1 MQKMSIVDKLLRR
14 KPAEKSTAQ
23 PAVIYRA
30 PMSIFGAGFVAE
42 DIKSPFHE
50 HIWTFA
56 CVRAIANAVSGVE
69 MIVLQTN
76 ANGTEA
82 ATVSNPHNEWV
93 KLFARPNGIMS
104 GRQFWKAI
112 STYYELYGQAFVVP
126 RTFDGKVATG
136 VPDVLDVLHSKYVQ
150 RIVSGN
156 NFLGW
161 KYQPTKETFK
171 PQEVIRFYEFDPD
184 NLLGGVS
191 PTEVMRVSAS
201 MDDKSRKYNEQ
212 FFRKGGTIAGILSV
226 DPDVIDKLG
235 YTKDDLEQARA
246 EFDAKT
252 KGLGNAHSTPI
263 VNGLK
268 VQPIGTPH
276 KEMGFSELM
285 RLVREESIAAYGVTK
300 NQVSLSDA
308 VNRATAEV
316 YDRQFFSQTIVPRL
330 ESFADAVN
338 TTLMVGTGYK
348 IAFLTEKIDALKGNR
363 NEAIEGALNLRD
375 LGYSLNEINE
385 VQGLGMAEITEGWA
399 DRQVDTRLQMVAPTE
414 DADEEADEGKSV
426 KRLKT
431 NKEFIETVV
440 NGKNSSA
447 FARKLNSYWMRL
459 QKEQLKLIEGIGE
472 GKGIT
477 KDVSSEYL
485 FDVKEWARVLMRE
498 SLPFHA
504 QAFKDSEAFLVSEVG
519 KLTNF
524 SMGDRAVQQALKKKN
539 SLIQG
544 VTQRFRNEVKR
555 QIEEGLDANETTSQ
569 IAERLREQFG
579 YKRSEALMTA
589 RTEVHQAAG
598 ALRQEAMK
606 AEGFKKIW
614 LDSKDESVRESHKYY
629 ASLGAKDINFEYA
642 TGLKFAGDTN
652 GAAEES
658 INCRCSMGVVR

>member
-1 MQKMSIVDKLLRR
+1 MGKMSFIDKLFRR
-14 KPAEKSTAQ
+14 KSTEKPATIARS
-23 PAVIYRA
+23 PLYV
-30 PMSIFGAGFVAE
+30 FGGGWYVAE

-50 HIWTFA
+50 HVWTFV
-56 CVRAIANAVSGVE
+56 CVRAIANAVSGVQ
-69 MIVLQTN
+69 MVVSQIN
-76 ANGTEA
+76 ADGTEST
-82 ATVSNPHNEWV
+82 TVTDPRNEWV
-93 KLFARPNGIMS
+93 KLFTRPNGLMS

-112 STYYELYGQAFVVP
+112 STYYELHGQAFVVP

-136 VPDVLDVLHSKYVQ
+136 VPDVLDVLHPKYVQ
-150 RIVSGN
+150 RIVSGTT
-156 NFLGW
+156 FQGW
-161 KYQPTKETFK
+161 KYQPTKETFQ
-171 PQEVIRFYEFDPD
+171 PNEVIRFYEFDPD

-191 PTEVMRVSAS
+191 PSEVMRVTAS

-212 FFRKGGTIAGILSV
+212 FFRKGGTVEGILSV
-226 DPDVIDKLG
+226 DPEMIDKLG
-235 YTKDDLEQARA
+235 LSKEDLEQARA

-268 VQPIGTPH
+268 VQQIGTPH
-276 KEMGFSELM
+276 KEMGFGELM
-285 RLVREESIAAYGVTK
+285 RLSREEFIAAYGVTK
-300 NQVSLSDA
+300 NQASLSDA

-316 YDRQFFSQTIVPRL
+316 YDKQFYSQTIVPRL
-330 ESFADAVN
+330 ESFADAIN
-338 TTLMVGTGYK
+338 STLMVGTGYRV
-348 IAFLTEKIDALKGNR
+348 AFLTEKIDALKRNR
-363 NEAIEGALNLRD
+363 GESIEGALNLRD
-375 LGYSLNEINE
+375 LGYPLNEINE
-385 VQGLGMAEITEGWA
+385 VQGLGMASVGDGWA
-399 DRQVDTRLQMVAPTE
+399 DKPIDTRLQSLPP
-414 DADEEADEGKSV
+414 EEIEEVEEGKSV
-426 KRLKT
+426 KKLKT
-431 NKEFIETVV
+431 NKEFIDTVV

-485 FDVKEWARVLMRE
+485 FDVKEWARTLMRE

-504 QAFKDSEAFLVSEVG
+504 QAFKDSEAFLISEVG

-524 SMGDRAVQQALKKKN
+524 SMGDKAVQQALKKKN

-579 YKRSEALMTA
+579 YKRSGALTMA

-598 ALRQEAMK
+598 LLRHEAMK
-606 AEGFKKIW
+606 AEGFKKTW
-614 LDSKDESVRESHKYY
+614 LDSKDESVRDSHAYY
-629 ASLGAKDINFEYA
+629 ASLGAKDIDFEYA
-642 TGLKFAGDTN
+642 PGLKFAGDTN
-652 GAAEES
+652 STAEES
-658 INCRCSMGVVR
+658 VNCRCSMGVVR